1 MLCCFGTTYSFGRKE
16 AAKVAACITW
26 DFVYYLFFN
35 KQVGASTTHKLPYG
49 STRTA
54 LTVAHSFPELIWNL
68 ADFLTNWFNLIKKFS
83 SRIVFFLKRTK
94 WHFAPLIPCRRPK
107 NVHFFFFFHLEW
119 LKSINVIWSGWN
131 QNPEAVL
138 TNVAFFHMKW
148 LFAPKFPFRQPKN
161 VHFNALEV
169 DQHSTK
175 LWPALDNKTFL
186 KAKSIFL
193 WETIFSCRTSC

>member
-68 ADFLTNWFNLIKKFS
+68 ADFLTNWFDLIKKFS

-94 WHFAPLIPCRRPK
+94 WLFAPLTPSRRPK
-107 NVHFFFFFHLEW
+107 NVHFFFFFHFGVAEFNWCTVEW
-119 LKSINVIWSGWN
+119 LK
-131 QNPEAVL
+131 QNSEAIL
-138 TNVAFFHMKW
+138 SMW
-148 LFAPKFPFRQPKN
+148 LFTTWNDFFTPLFPHRRPKN

-169 DQHSTK
+169 DQHST
-175 LWPALDNKTFL
+175 
-186 KAKSIFL
+186 
-193 WETIFSCRTSC
+193 R

>member
-1 MLCCFGTTYSFGRKE
+1 MLLCCFGTTYSFGRKE
-16 AAKVAACITW
+16 AVKVAACITW
-26 DFVYYLFFN
+26 DFAYYLFFN

-83 SRIVFFLKRTK
+83 SRILFFETNEMTFCTSKTCIS
-94 WHFAPLIPCRRPK
+94 FS
-107 NVHFFFFFHLEW
+107 FYHLEW

-138 TNVAFFHMKW
+138 SNVAVFHMKW
-148 LFAPKFPFRQPKN
+148 LFAPESPFRRPKKCT
-161 VHFNALEV
+161 FQRSRIWSALNKKTLT
-169 DQHSTK
+169 STQQ
-175 LWPALDNKTFL
+175 NFFE
-186 KAKSIFL
+186 S
-193 WETIFSCRTSC
+193 

>member
-83 SRIVFFLKRTK
+83 SRIVFFETNEMT
-94 WHFAPLIPCRRPK
+94 FCT
-107 NVHFFFFFHLEW
+107 
-119 LKSINVIWSGWN
+119 INPF
-131 QNPEAVL
+131 QEAQKCAFL
-138 TNVAFFHMKW
+138 FLFSFGVAEI
-148 LFAPKFPFRQPKN
+148 N
-161 VHFNALEV
+161 
-169 DQHSTK
+169 
-175 LWPALDNKTFL
+175 
-186 KAKSIFL
+186 
-193 WETIFSCRTSC
+193 